1 MGGGPSNF
9 VNHAPGEA
17 IVTGLEKG
25 ADKVAG
31 TISHTIWEVIA
42 GLVALAVIVGIG
54 FWLYKYCQKKR
65 DKARQ
70 LTEFQRRYLRNSY
83 RLSDLHPTAVPPVYE
98 DPYEPP
104 VRKKAPPPPYNTY
117 VNINDVSSFN

>member
-1 MGGGPSNF
+1 MGSGPSNF

-42 GLVALAVIVGIG
+42 GLVALLIFLAIG
-54 FWLYKYCQKKR
+54 FWLFKHLQKR
-65 DKARQ
+65 RERARQ
-70 LTEFQRRYLRNSY
+70 LSEFQKRYLRNSY
-83 RLSDLHPTAVPPVYE
+83 KLSEVQRPISLHEYE

-104 VRKKAPPPPYNTY
+104 SRRKAPPPPYSTY
-117 VNINDVSSFN
+117 VNIDDVSAI